1 MAVCSCSLSLSHMYT
16 HKLFFPSAPTAQL
29 LAKSV
34 MRVVRVNA
42 ASSTALPTRASMAS
56 ERNAKKASSAVPTNA
71 RTSLTLPTLIH
82 VGLISSLACSW
93 LISFKLLNLR
103 LQRFLLLLLLLC
115 THSLQKAFILFIMV
129 LLPSFPLLN
138 LLTNPPTQ
146 MVLPPNINIFLRTL
160 PLLCCPVFLPLP
172 TLYPLSPYAVSSSSS
187 SSSSSCFSSSSS
199 SSSWSTTPYCPS
211 RR

>member
-103 LQRFLLLLLLLC
+103 LQRFLLLLLLLLLC

-146 MVLPPNINIFLRTL
+146 MVLPPNINLFLRTL
-160 PLLCCPVFLPLP
+160 PLLCCPRISTLTHPLP
-172 TLYPLSPYAVSSSSS
+172 IIPL
-187 SSSSSCFSSSSS
+187 CRFLLLLLLLLLLML
-199 SSSWSTTPYCPS
+199 
-211 RR
+211 